1 MKTKIKS
8 YGDEFKNF
16 CNREIPNT
24 DSNHT
29 CLAAIFLDSALKK
42 DENYYPQVFLKEYK
56 YIEAKEIRHITQDIE
71 IFCSDSD
78 EE

>member
-8 YGDEFKNF
+8 YGNEFKNF
-16 CNREIPNT
+16 CNIEIPKA

-56 YIEAKEIRHITQDIE
+56 YIETKEIRHITQDIE
-71 IFCSDSD
+71 IFYSDSD